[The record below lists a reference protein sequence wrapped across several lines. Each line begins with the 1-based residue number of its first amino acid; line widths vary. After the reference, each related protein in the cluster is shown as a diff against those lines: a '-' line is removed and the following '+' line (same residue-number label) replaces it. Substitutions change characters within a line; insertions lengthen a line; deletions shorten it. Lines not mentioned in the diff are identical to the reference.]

1 MTEHTETMKRLD
13 LELAKQDLEACEAT
27 VTHAQEVEKIV
38 SDQEQEW
45 YLILDK
51 FESTNWMM
59 CDLDNPQEAS
69 SFHVMPNLYLRVL
82 VLWRCLKES
91 VNTMGLLCM
100 WPAQGMCV
108 NWN

>member
-45 YLILDK
+45 YLILDRYK
-51 FESTNWMM
+51 STNWMM

-82 VLWRCLKES
+82 VL
-91 VNTMGLLCM
+91 
-100 WPAQGMCV
+100 
-108 NWN
+108 

>member
-38 SDQEQEW
+38 IDQEQEW

-51 FESTNWMM
+51 YLSTNWMM
-59 CDLDNPQEAS
+59 VFDLDNPQEAS

-82 VLWRCLKES
+82 VL
-91 VNTMGLLCM
+91 
-100 WPAQGMCV
+100 
-108 NWN
+108 

>member
-13 LELAKQDLEACEAT
+13 LELAKQGLEACEAT

-51 FESTNWMM
+51 FASTNWMM

-82 VLWRCLKES
+82 VL
-91 VNTMGLLCM
+91 
-100 WPAQGMCV
+100 
-108 NWN
+108 

>member
-13 LELAKQDLEACEAT
+13 LELAKLDLEACEAT

-38 SDQEQEW
+38 IDQEQEW

-51 FESTNWMM
+51 YINTNWMM
-59 CDLDNPQEAS
+59 VFDLDNPQEAS

-82 VLWRCLKES
+82 VL
-91 VNTMGLLCM
+91 
-100 WPAQGMCV
+100 
-108 NWN
+108 

>member
-1 MTEHTETMKRLD
+1 MTEHTETMKQLD
-13 LELAKQDLEACEAT
+13 LELAKLDLEACEAT

-38 SDQEQEW
+38 IDQEQEW

-59 CDLDNPQEAS
+59 VFDLDNPQEAS

-82 VLWRCLKES
+82 VL
-91 VNTMGLLCM
+91 
-100 WPAQGMCV
+100 
-108 NWN
+108 